1 MEVLKLRTFYKMHY
15 FEPFCS
21 LEITKY
27 SSRELKKISQIF
39 SISRIDKSLGNFLEN
54 WKNKSNC
61 MQTVK
66 TNNPIVWQTKSNCMQ
81 TVKTN
86 NPIGWQT
93 VKTNNPIGWQT
104 KHKKKWNVE
113 AGASFA
119 PA

>member
-1 MEVLKLRTFYKMHY
+1 MELSTQKTKMHY
-15 FEPFCS
+15 FDTFC
-21 LEITKY
+21 IIPW
-27 SSRELKKISQIF
+27 KIA
-39 SISRIDKSLGNFLEN
+39 N
-54 WKNKSNC
+54 WKNPSNFLNCQESKKVSEIFLILENLKKSNC

-104 KHKKKWNVE
+104 KLKKKKKKKKKSE
-113 AGASFA
+113 M
-119 PA
+119 

>member
-1 MEVLKLRTFYKMHY
+1 
-15 FEPFCS
+15 
-21 LEITKY
+21 
-27 SSRELKKISQIF
+27 
-39 SISRIDKSLGNFLEN
+39 
-54 WKNKSNC
+54 

-66 TNNPIVWQTKSNCMQ
+66 TNNAIVWQTKSNCMQ

-104 KHKKKWNVE
+104 NLKKKKKWNVE